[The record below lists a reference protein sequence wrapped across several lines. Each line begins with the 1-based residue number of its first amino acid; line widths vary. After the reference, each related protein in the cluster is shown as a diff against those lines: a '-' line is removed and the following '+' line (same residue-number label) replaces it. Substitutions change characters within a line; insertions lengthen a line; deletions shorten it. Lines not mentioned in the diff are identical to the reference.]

1 MKTTILFGAG
11 ASYPFYKTHLSTD
24 YITGE
29 VKQKDNWLNMLS
41 TYYVENEG
49 EYQEPDIM
57 PWISFLNGSSNEDL
71 NFEQLAEIVDKI
83 SSTQFDCFPQGN
95 MLNRICYAL
104 NAHLQHRTQ
113 AQYIPFFFR
122 EIIANAIIKQETTE
136 GRADNYKELQRLQQQ
151 LLMLISARNNQVSV
165 ISLNYDECVPIS
177 IDAIHEYDHC
187 FRNKKEHNGIELLDV
202 KSFFNEE
209 KVVYFPHG
217 HLRFVFTDKENV
229 KYVPDIYEAEQQR
242 WKGLFNRGSVVLTQT
257 PFSYDFNTFI
267 TTGQTKDNAFNNM
280 PYAVYYQR
288 MAIDFLTSNLIVLI
302 GYSFGDPHFN
312 RLLKSFHHIND
323 KNKVLV
329 VDMYQQTVTMTNEY
343 RDPNN
348 LIAKI
353 NQTFTPG
360 WGIRVTNDGERQPM
374 NQEEVNNV
382 NQGGFGEILPR
393 VYFFKNGYEEF
404 LNKQKDVF
412 ERMGMW

>member
-11 ASYPFYKTHLSTD
+11 ASYPFYKTHLSTN
-24 YITGE
+24 YITNQ
-29 VKQKDNWLNMLS
+29 VKLEINWLNMLNK
-41 TYYVENEG
+41 YRYVNVEN
-49 EYQEPDIM
+49 YMEPEVM
-57 PWISFLNGSSNEDL
+57 PWVDLLNSFRHEDL

-83 SSTQFDCFPQGN
+83 SSVQYNCNPEHN
-95 MLNRICYAL
+95 MLNRIVYAL
-104 NAHLQHRTQ
+104 NANLQHRTQ

-122 EIIANAIIKQETTE
+122 EIIANTIIEQENNK
-136 GRADNYKELQRLQQQ
+136 RADNYDELQRLQQQ
-151 LLMLISARNNQVSV
+151 LLMLISERNDQASV
-165 ISLNYDECVPIS
+165 ISLNYDECVPVS
-177 IDAIHEYDHC
+177 IDAIHEYDNC
-187 FRNKKEHNGIELLDV
+187 FRNEREHNDIKLLDV
-202 KSFFNEE
+202 RKFFKER

-242 WKGLFNRGSVVLTQT
+242 WNGLFNRGSVVLTQT

-267 TTGQTKDNAFNNM
+267 TTGQTKDNAFNNL

-288 MAIDFLTSNLIVLI
+288 MAIDFLTSDIIVLI
-302 GYSFGDPHFN
+302 GYSFSDQHFN

-323 KNKVLV
+323 TNKVLV
-329 VDMYQQTVTMTNEY
+329 VDMYMEEVTMLNEY
-343 RDPNN
+343 RDTNN

-360 WGIRVTNDGERQPM
+360 WGIRVINDGELQPM
-374 NQEEVNNV
+374 NPEEINHV
-382 NQGGFGEILPR
+382 NQEGFGEILPR

-404 LNKQKDVF
+404 LRRQEEVF
-412 ERMGMW
+412 ERILNF